1 MARSFDIAIFGG
13 DKRQIYL
20 AKAFIE
26 KGYSVCTYNLVEIVS
41 EENETRLQTLDEVF
55 DKSSVLIGPIPLS
68 KKLMPL
74 DQLIPTFKKRLKKQ
88 HLLIGGMIPSALVQ
102 FCVENKIEYCDLMK
116 NEKIAISNAVA
127 TAEGAIM
134 EAIQASPINLHK
146 SKCLVLGYGRCGRV
160 LAEKLKG
167 LSAQVA
173 VAARS
178 EEALAYAAASGM
190 RSVHLSDIKDVLP
203 DCDFIFNTIPALIM
217 DSNQVVL
224 LKNDTVIIDISSAP
238 GGVNYE
244 AIEKRRLNAKLCLG
258 LPGKVAPKASAQILF
273 DEINLKLKERGIK

>member
-41 EENETRLQTLDEVF
+41 EKNETRLQTLDEVF
-55 DKSSVLIGPIPLS
+55 DSSVLIGPIPLS
-68 KKLMPL
+68 KNLIPL
-74 DQLIPTFKKRLKKQ
+74 DQLISTFKKRLIKR
-88 HLLIGGMIPSALVQ
+88 HLLIGGVIPPALVQ
-102 FCVENKIEYCDLMK
+102 FCDENKIEYCDLMK

-160 LAEKLKG
+160 LAEKLIG

-190 RSVHLSDIKDVLP
+190 YSVHLTDIKDILP
-203 DCDFIFNTIPALIM
+203 DCNFIFNTVPALIM
-217 DSNQVVL
+217 DSNQVML
-224 LKNDTVIIDISSAP
+224 LKDDTVIIDISSAP

-244 AIEKRRLNAKLCLG
+244 ATEKRGLNAKLCLG
-258 LPGKVAPKASAQILF
+258 LPGKVSPKASAQILL
-273 DEINLKLKERGIK
+273 DEIILKLKERGIK

>member
-41 EENETRLQTLDEVF
+41 EKNETRLQTLDEVF
-55 DKSSVLIGPIPLS
+55 DSSVLIGPIPLS
-68 KKLMPL
+68 KNLMSL
-74 DQLIPTFKKRLKKQ
+74 DQLIPVFKNNLKKR
-88 HLLIGGMIPSALVQ
+88 HLLIGGVIPPVLVQ
-102 FCVENKIEYCDLMK
+102 FCDENKIEYCDLMK

-160 LAEKLKG
+160 LAEKLIG

-190 RSVHLSDIKDVLP
+190 HSVHLTDIKDILP
-203 DCDFIFNTIPALIM
+203 DCNFIFNTVPALIM
-217 DSNQVVL
+217 DSNQVML
-224 LKNDTVIIDISSAP
+224 LKDDTVIIDISSAP

-244 AIEKRRLNAKLCLG
+244 ATEKRGLNAKLCLG
-258 LPGKVAPKASAQILF
+258 LPGKVSPKASAQILF
-273 DEINLKLKERGIK
+273 DEIILKLKERGIK